1 MRGVALTQRKGGS
14 GKTALSH
21 ALALGASWDNVPA
34 YLMHTDNR
42 EPLKVNGRPYMYYDA
57 REPETLQT
65 LVNAAINTDGL
76 CIIDSAGNRP
86 EFDAWI
92 ARYVDL
98 VLIPV
103 MPDQEDVKEALV
115 QMDVLES
122 QGAQNVRYLINNFP
136 SSTME
141 RQYVGRY
148 LSQIPLEKTM
158 GWVGSVKAI
167 RTLRENDEPTFQ
179 TPPSRVNN
187 LSRSLYRQVRD
198 AFNHQHLRA
207 DKTLEIAVGGI
218 QRPSPTR

>member
-14 GKTALSH
+14 GKTVLSH
-21 ALALGASWDNVPA
+21 ALALGASWHDVPA

-65 LVNAAINTDGL
+65 LVDAAISVDGL

-86 EFDAWI
+86 EFDGWI
-92 ARYVDL
+92 AQYVDL

-103 MPDQEDVKEALV
+103 MPDPEDVKEALV

-122 QGAQNVRYLINNFP
+122 QGAQNVRYLINNYP
-136 SSTME
+136 TSKVE
-141 RQYVGRY
+141 RKYVERY
-148 LSQIPLEKTM
+148 LRQIPLEKAM

-167 RTLRENDEPTFQ
+167 RILRENDDPVFR

-198 AFNHQHLRA
+198 ALDNQLLRS
-207 DKTLEIAVGGI
+207 DKILEIL
-218 QRPSPTR
+218 